1 MFIQRKHVKLLLG
14 AVIVGG
20 ILGWASC
27 SPVMKIE
34 NDLLANIEE
43 IPIHTDDISVI
54 TQVILATENNAVTM
68 KYSTAT
74 MTPSRQSYNATP
86 THLATTSKSIMP
98 RMIDYALELV
108 VDGFQQPIYVTHA
121 GDGSGRL
128 FVVEQNGAIWIVSDG
143 KTLSRPFI
151 DLSDRVTRRSSEQG
165 LLGLAFDPN
174 YSSNGRFFVHYSD
187 RNGDAVVMEFVVSDE
202 ANSANYNSGRYVLTQ
217 SQPYR
222 NHNGGQ
228 IAFGPDGHLYI
239 GLGDGGSAGDPQHNG
254 QNLANWLGAILRV
267 NIESSVGYTVPS
279 DNPFLFTQDAKP
291 EIWVYGL
298 RNPWRFSFDR
308 ITGDLYIGDVGQND
322 WEEINFQ
329 SVGSPGG
336 ENYGWRHMEGSHCYQ
351 RGCDP
356 ELYTKPVAEYHHS
369 NGGCSITG
377 GYVYRGEVLS
387 DLKGS
392 YIYADYCSGSIW
404 RLVRSTSGEWDESLI
419 IESKLKI
426 SSFGEDEMGEV
437 YVVDYEGGI
446 YRIID

>member
-1 MFIQRKHVKLLLG
+1 MFTQRKHVKLLLVG
-14 AVIVGG
+14 VITSG
-20 ILGWASC
+20 ILGCASC
-27 SPVMKIE
+27 RPAMNIE
-34 NDLLANIEE
+34 NDLLANIDESS
-43 IPIHTDDISVI
+43 IHTDDISVI
-54 TQVILATENNAVTM
+54 TQVVLPPENNVVTM
-68 KYSTAT
+68 SYSTAT
-74 MTPSRQSYNATP
+74 MASSRQSYNATP
-86 THLATTSKSIMP
+86 THLATTSTPIMP
-98 RMIDYALELV
+98 RVVDYALELV

-143 KTLSRPFI
+143 KALSRPFI

-165 LLGLAFDPN
+165 LLGLAFHPN
-174 YSSNGRFFVHYSD
+174 YSVNGQFFVHYSD
-187 RNGDAVVMEFVVSDE
+187 KNGDTVVMGFVVSDE
-202 ANSANYNSGRYVLTQ
+202 ANRANYNSGRYVLTQ

-228 IAFGPDGHLYI
+228 IAFGHDGHLYI

-267 NIESSVGYTVPS
+267 NIESSVGYAVPP

-308 ITGDLYIGDVGQND
+308 MTGDLYIGDVGQND

-329 SVGSPGG
+329 AVGSRGG
-336 ENYGWRHMEGSHCYQ
+336 ENYGWRHMEGSYCYK

-356 ELYTKPVAEYHHS
+356 ALYAEPIAEYHHS

-377 GYVYRGEVLS
+377 GYVYRGEILS

-392 YIYADYCSGSIW
+392 YMYADYCSGSIW
-404 RLVRSTSGEWDESLI
+404 RLVRSTSGEWNESLI

-437 YVVDYEGGI
+437 YVVDYGGRI

>member
-1 MFIQRKHVKLLLG
+1 MFTQRKHIKLLLG
-14 AVIVGG
+14 GVIVGG
-20 ILGWASC
+20 LLGWASC
-27 SPVMKIE
+27 RSVMNIE

-43 IPIHTDDISVI
+43 IPIHTDDINVI
-54 TQVILATENNAVTM
+54 TQVILATENNAVNM

-74 MTPSRQSYNATP
+74 MTPSIQSYNATP
-86 THLATTSKSIMP
+86 THLATTSTPIMP

-143 KTLSRPFI
+143 KILSRPFI

-174 YSSNGRFFVHYSD
+174 YSVNGQFFVHYSD
-187 RNGDAVVMEFVVSDE
+187 RNGDTVVMGFVVSDE
-202 ANSANYNSGRYVLTQ
+202 VNRANYNSGRYVLTQ

-228 IAFGPDGHLYI
+228 IAFGHDGHLYI

-267 NIESSVGYTVPS
+267 NIESSVGYTMPS

-329 SVGSPGG
+329 SVDSPGG

-356 ELYTKPVAEYHHS
+356 ELYAEPIAEYHHS

-392 YIYADYCSGSIW
+392 YMYADYCSGSIW
-404 RLVRSTSGEWDESLI
+404 RLVRSTSGEWNESLI